1 LIDNL
6 TLFFQQSILTMDQNL
21 LLNTLTLLLTM
32 LIFWRSIILRK
43 RSVKQATLIKEQS
56 KSLEEIQTQ
65 LNTNTESREREEHFQ
80 KNLQQAEMTTELQKS
95 RSSFVHQRNS
105 QRPPERYAYARSMFR
120 SGMAANEI
128 SSALKMSHAEIT
140 QLLKLSSLCGTDE
153 QFKNDKDTLS
163 LA

>member
-1 LIDNL
+1 MPGMDHNL
-6 TLFFQQSILTMDQNL
+6 SLAA
-21 LLNTLTLLLTM
+21 LTLLLSI
-32 LIFWRSIILRK
+32 LIFWRSITMRK
-43 RSVKQATLIKEQS
+43 RMTKQAALIEEQA

-65 LNTNTESREREEHFQ
+65 LNANVETKDREGNFL

-95 RSSFVHQRNS
+95 RSSFAHRSNS

-128 SSALKMSHAEIT
+128 SSALGMSHTEIA
-140 QLLKLSSLCGTDE
+140 QLLKLSSLSGQDE
-153 QFKNDKDTLS
+153 QFEKDTNILS